1 VEVLKLNAKYKSIL
15 ISFVLNIVC
24 SIMMSIININLGMIV
39 MLLGIIII
47 PIMINMISICFSKTK
62 YTISLIFIM
71 SIFNL
76 IYYVIS
82 AKSIMHNPVFY
93 DIASKYA
100 YEKDGFYT
108 SMNTNLLSL
117 SQLTFLFLL
126 YFVLSYLLAKLFT
139 KRGSKD
145 VKNRSYL

>member
-1 VEVLKLNAKYKSIL
+1 
-15 ISFVLNIVC
+15 
-24 SIMMSIININLGMIV
+24 MSIININLGLIV

-71 SIFNL
+71 SIFN
-76 IYYVIS
+76 IFHYVIS
-82 AKSIMHNPVFY
+82 GISIIHNPVFY
-93 DIASKYA
+93 DIDLEYV
-100 YEKDGFYT
+100 YEKDVFYT
-108 SMNTNLLSL
+108 SIYTNLLLL

-145 VKNRSYL
+145 VKNRSHL